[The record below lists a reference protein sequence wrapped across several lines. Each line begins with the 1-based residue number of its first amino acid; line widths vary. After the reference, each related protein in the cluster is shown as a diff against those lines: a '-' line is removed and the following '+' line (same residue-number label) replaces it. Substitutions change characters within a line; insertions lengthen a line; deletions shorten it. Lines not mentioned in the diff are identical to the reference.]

1 MRIDNAEES
10 RGYQNA
16 EYSGQ
21 RDWGGWLVDKPRLYC
36 VRGST
41 KWRSGEAR
49 EERVGAEP
57 NKKER
62 GFDGRDGWME

>member
-1 MRIDNAEES
+1 MV
-10 RGYQNA
+10 G
-16 EYSGQ
+16 
-21 RDWGGWLVDKPRLYC
+21 KPRLYC

-57 NKKER
+57 NKKE
-62 GFDGRDGWME
+62 GDFDGWDGRDGWME